1 MWRDL
6 SERRAFRKKRAR
18 VTFLAFIVWKK
29 RNSGSTACYSR
40 KTRAAVRRAGQGEA
54 LLLRLHQK
62 EAFWSLIKELSGFKS
77 HSFGS
82 IVVWCLAPSKLEEIM
97 KSHIVWNPIISHQ
110 HILDCFLNDW
120 LVFQMNWYKISLFVY
135 NNTLSLKIIC
145 NHTYFEFLISDFECS
160 FFFLL

>member
-1 MWRDL
+1 MWLEKKVWCNTTDRGRESKHSPSVAIFLPLSMQHSVLADMWRDL

-110 HILDCFLNDW
+110 HILDW
-120 LVFQMNWYKISLFVY
+120 LFS
-135 NNTLSLKIIC
+135 
-145 NHTYFEFLISDFECS
+145 
-160 FFFLL
+160 